1 MFIKVHHKFWSVVF
15 QAVLSCLNENKTI
28 IFLLNM
34 LTIVYAYPHGMYA
47 WLDMN
52 KLVPFLKLK
61 GDLSNIV
68 EIKAQRRPRDS
79 I

>member
-1 MFIKVHHKFWSVVF
+1 
-15 QAVLSCLNENKTI
+15 
-28 IFLLNM
+28 M

-61 GDLSNIV
+61 EDLSNIV
-68 EIKAQRRPRDS
+68 EIKAQRRSRDS

>member
-1 MFIKVHHKFWSVVF
+1 MFIKVYPKFWSVIF
-15 QAVLSCLNENKTI
+15 QTVHSCLNENKTI

-34 LTIVYAYPHGMYA
+34 LTKVYTYPHGMYA

-52 KLVPFLKLK
+52 KLVPFLELK
-61 GDLSNIV
+61 GDLSYIV
-68 EIKAQRRPRDS
+68 EIKAQRSPRDS